1 MSSIRAIALI
11 FGLLA
16 AAALLVPAAPATAHE
31 SAPLRAP
38 VTAAPEITAPVA
50 AIPAAASSPDTS
62 EPPPVTSEPAGLTP
76 WIVAGALALGGLAL
90 RRSPR
95 RAVLIGLMLLL
106 AVFAFEDAL
115 HSVHHGLDPKQAQ
128 TCTIAAASGHVSG
141 VAVDGAIEASTILV
155 AIGQAVEP
163 DLTPLPLHRLA
174 PDQGRAPPALPA

>member
-16 AAALLVPAAPATAHE
+16 AAALLVPAAPAVAHE
-31 SAPLRAP
+31 SAPLLAPVPEAPAAQEVAAP
-38 VTAAPEITAPVA
+38 VT
-50 AIPAAASSPDTS
+50 AIPAAAAAPAT
-62 EPPPVTSEPAGLTP
+62 PEPAGLTP
-76 WIVAGALALGGLAL
+76 WIVAGALALGGLGL

-95 RAVLIGLMLLL
+95 RAVLVGLMLLL

-141 VAVDGAIEASTILV
+141 VAVDGVIEASMILV
-155 AIGQAVEP
+155 PIGQAVEP
-163 DLTPLPLHRLA
+163 DRTPLPLHRLA

>member
-1 MSSIRAIALI
+1 MSRSTSAPEALRTLRQRGSIAL
-11 FGLLA
+11 G
-16 AAALLVPAAPATAHE
+16 
-31 SAPLRAP
+31 
-38 VTAAPEITAPVA
+38 
-50 AIPAAASSPDTS
+50 
-62 EPPPVTSEPAGLTP
+62 
-76 WIVAGALALGGLAL
+76 IVAMALGGLMAVL
-90 RRSPR
+90 SVFSGEPSL
-95 RAVLIGLMLLL
+95 VLIGLMLLL

-155 AIGQAVEP
+155 AIGQPVEP

>member
-31 SAPLRAP
+31 SAPLLAP
-38 VTAAPEITAPVA
+38 ATAALEITVPVA
-50 AIPAAASSPDTS
+50 AIPASASSPD
-62 EPPPVTSEPAGLTP
+62 TSEPAGLTP

-155 AIGQAVEP
+155 AIGQPVEP